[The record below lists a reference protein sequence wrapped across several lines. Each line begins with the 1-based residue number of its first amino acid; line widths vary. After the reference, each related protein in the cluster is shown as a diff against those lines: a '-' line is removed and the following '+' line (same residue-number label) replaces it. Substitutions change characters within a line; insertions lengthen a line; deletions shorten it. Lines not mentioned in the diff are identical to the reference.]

1 LCSYDRLV
9 SHANLAGLE
18 ALFRPRNVAVVGASA
33 DPAKLGWTL
42 VHNLIEYGFPGD
54 ILPVNPSTREIL
66 GRPVHTSLA
75 ELPEAPDL
83 VLVTVPNQTV
93 VEVVEQAAAKG
104 ARALVVLSSG
114 FGEAGEAGRQAEER
128 IRDIQ
133 QRSGMRVLG
142 PNCMGVY
149 NIDAQLNG
157 TYFWELPRL
166 PGRISFA
173 SQSGAYGGIFFEEIK
188 RRGIGVSTF
197 VSIGNQL
204 DVSHADMI
212 AWLAADPRTAVIALF
227 VEAVTDGAAFMEA
240 ARSAGKPLVILKA
253 GRTHAG
259 SRASASHTGSLAG
272 EHEVYEAAFRQAGA
286 ILAHDTEEFFDAA
299 VTLAAYEGRALP
311 ASNRVGIMTISG
323 GPCVIASDTCEEV
336 GLEAPVLAPE
346 TQGRIRQLIPA
357 FGASGNPV
365 DMTPQVAPEAIAGCV
380 EAVAADPSVDGLI
393 FINVGR
399 DFPEFGT
406 AFAAAAEQLPVTAFV
421 TSAPA
426 VLAGLEGKVPN
437 MPTPERA
444 VRAYKALVDYGRRR
458 GTPIP
463 APSQR
468 QVVPMSIEGSGLMDE
483 YEAKR
488 LLDRWDVPVVPET
501 LVTGPGRHEFTP
513 IRKLATHF
521 GFPVVLK
528 AIRRDLVHKSEMGAV
543 VVGIPDIDQLKA
555 AWEAMH
561 ARFPDAAW
569 LVQPYLPGDVE
580 VIVGAKR
587 DPVFGPVVIF
597 GTGGVL
603 TELYHDVAMRVA
615 PIDEAAALE
624 MIEATKAAELMR
636 GFRGLP
642 VHDPREVAE
651 VLVRVGEL
659 MLGQPSVLELDV
671 NPLLLTEKGP
681 IAVDAMALIA

>member
-1 LCSYDRLV
+1 MIDVV
-9 SHANLAGLE
+9 SQANLAGLE
-18 ALFRPRNVAVVGASA
+18 ALFRPRSVAVVGASA

-42 VHNLIEYGFPGD
+42 VHNLVEYGFPGE
-54 ILPVNPSTREIL
+54 ILPINTNAHDIL
-66 GRPVHTSLA
+66 GRPVHASLA
-75 ELPEAPDL
+75 ELSEAPDL
-83 VLVTVPNQTV
+83 VLVTVPNQAV

-133 QRSGMRVLG
+133 RKSGMRVLG

-157 TYFWELPRL
+157 TYFWELPRA

-188 RRGIGVSTF
+188 RRGIGVSKF

-212 AWLAADPRTAVIALF
+212 AWLAADPQTAVIALF
-227 VEAVTDGAAFMEA
+227 VEGVTDGPAFMEA
-240 ARSAGKPLVILKA
+240 ACNAGKPLVILKA

-272 EHEVYEAAFRQAGA
+272 EREVYEAAFRQAGA
-286 ILAHDTEEFFDAA
+286 ILARDTEEFFDAA
-299 VTLAAYEGRALP
+299 VTLAAYEGRPLP
-311 ASNRVGIMTISG
+311 ASGRVGIMTISG
-323 GPCVIASDTCEEV
+323 GPCVIASDACEEV
-336 GLEAPVLAPE
+336 GLEVPVLAPE

-380 EAVAADPSVDGLI
+380 EAVAADPSVDGMI

-406 AFAAAAEQLPVTAFV
+406 AFAAAAEKLPVTAFV

-437 MPTPERA
+437 LPTPERA

-458 GTPIP
+458 ASAPTVANRGVTPM
-463 APSQR
+463 R
-468 QVVPMSIEGSGLMDE
+468 FEGGSGLMDE

-488 LLDRWDVPVVPET
+488 LLDRWGVPVVPET

-543 VVGIPDIDQLKA
+543 MVGIPDIDQLKV

-561 ARFPDAAW
+561 VRFPDAAW

-597 GTGGVL
+597 ATGGVL

-615 PIDEAAALE
+615 PINEAGALE

>member
-1 LCSYDRLV
+1 MIDHV
-9 SHANLAGLE
+9 NQANLSGLE
-18 ALFRPRNVAVVGASA
+18 ALFRPKSVAVVGASA
-33 DPAKLGWTL
+33 DPAKLGYTL
-42 VHNLIEYGFPGD
+42 VNNLIEYDFPGS
-54 ILPVNPSTREIL
+54 IYPINPTAREIL
-66 GRPVHTSLA
+66 GHLA
-75 ELPEAPDL
+75 YPTVLETPEPPDL
-83 VLVTVPNQTV
+83 VLVTVPNRV
-93 VEVVEQAAAKG
+93 VVGVVEQAAQKG
-104 ARALVVLSSG
+104 AEALVVLSSG
-114 FGEAGEAGRQAEER
+114 FGEAGEEGRQAEER
-128 IRDIQ
+128 IREVHE
-133 QRSGMRVLG
+133 RSGMRILG

-149 NIDAQLNG
+149 NIDAQMNG
-157 TYFWELPRL
+157 TYFWQLPRVK
-166 PGRISFA
+166 GRISFV

-188 RRGIGVSTF
+188 QRGIGVSKF

-212 AWLAADPRTAVIALF
+212 AWLADDPETAVIALF
-227 VEAVTDGAAFMEA
+227 IEAIKDGPAFLEA
-240 ARSAGKPLVILKA
+240 ARGAGKPIVVLKA

-272 EHEVYEAAFRQAGA
+272 ENEVYEAAFKQAGA
-286 ILAHDTEEFFDAA
+286 ILARNTEEFFDAA
-299 VTLAAYEGRALP
+299 ITLAAYEGRPLP
-311 ASNRVGIMTISG
+311 SGNRVGIMTISG

-336 GLEAPVLAPE
+336 GLEVPVLAPE

-365 DMTPQVAPEAIAGCV
+365 DMTPQVDPANIAGCV
-380 EAVAADPSVDGLI
+380 EAVMADPSVDGLI

-406 AFAAAAEQLPVTAFV
+406 AFAAAAEHVPVTAFV

-426 VLAGLEGKVPN
+426 VLDGLGGRVPN
-437 MPTPERA
+437 LPTPERA
-444 VRAYKALVDYGRRR
+444 VQAYKALVEYGRRR
-458 GTPIP
+458 GGLS
-463 APSQR
+463 PSLSQGESE
-468 QVVPMSIEGSGLMDE
+468 VTAMTIEGSGVMDE
-483 YEAKR
+483 HEAKR
-488 LLDRWDVPVVPET
+488 LLDRWGVPVVPET

-528 AIRRDLVHKSEMGAV
+528 AIRRDIIHKSEMGAV
-543 VVGIPDIDQLKA
+543 AAGIPDIDQLKV
-555 AWEAMH
+555 AWEAMY

-569 LVQPYLPGDVE
+569 LIQPFLPGDVE
-580 VIVGAKR
+580 VIIGAKR
-587 DPVFGPVVIF
+587 DPVFGPVVVF

-603 TELYHDVAMRVA
+603 TELYHDVSMRIA
-615 PIDEAAALE
+615 PLTEADGLE
-624 MIEATKAAELMR
+624 MIEETKAADLMR

-651 VLVRVGEL
+651 IIVKVGDL

-681 IAVDAMALIA
+681 IAVDAMAVIR